1 LKPQLA
7 IEAKAIEAEA
17 IQSAIEAEAIL

>member
-7 IEAKAIEAEA
+7 TETEAIEAEA